1 MRFDPATMRY
11 DNGDEF
17 DGRWDRDH
25 FDGQGTFS
33 KKNLKGVGYV
43 WQFEGIFSQD
53 KPVSGTLREWMGGGG
68 TIETQSNVWVQAS
81 VFDLKPEKPK
91 KDTIKP
97 LGGNTYYPDG
107 SS

>member
-1 MRFDPATMRY
+1 MQY
-11 DNGDEF
+11 DNGDEY
-17 DGRWDRDH
+17 DGRWDNDH

-33 KKNLKGVGYV
+33 KKNLKGVVCV
-43 WQFEGIFSQD
+43 WQFEGIFNQD
-53 KPVSGTLREWMGGGG
+53 QPVSDTLREWMGGGG
-68 TIETQSNVWVQAS
+68 TIETQSNVWVKAS

>member
-1 MRFDPATMRY
+1 
-11 DNGDEF
+11 
-17 DGRWDRDH
+17 
-25 FDGQGTFS
+25 
-33 KKNLKGVGYV
+33 
-43 WQFEGIFSQD
+43 
-53 KPVSGTLREWMGGGG
+53 MGGGG
-68 TIETQSNVWVQAS
+68 TIETQSNVWVKAS